1 MQRRKLCALLSVTMA
16 LGLVLG
22 TAVARATYP
31 EATVL
36 YEGHTTVLGQ
46 AIAYPSGTPEITG
59 VIVTMAPGHSTGW
72 HEHDAPL
79 FAYMLEGELTV
90 DYGPAGKRRY
100 VAGEALL
107 EAIDVAHDGTNTGS
121 TTTRILAVFI
131 GAEGVAN
138 TTSMDAPN

>member
-1 MQRRKLCALLSVTMA
+1 MQRRTLCALLSATTA
-16 LGLVLG
+16 LGLALG
-22 TAVARATYP
+22 AAVARTPYP

-36 YEGHTTVLGQ
+36 YHGNTTVLGQ
-46 AIAYPSGTPEITG
+46 EIAYPPGAPEITG
-59 VIVTMAPGHSTGW
+59 SIVTMVPGQSTGW

-100 VAGEALL
+100 VAGDALL

-121 TTTRILAVFI
+121 TTTRILVVFI
-131 GAEGVAN
+131 GADGVAN
-138 TTSMDAPN
+138 TTSLDAPN